1 MKKADIASEAERLAD
16 GTGWMPAI
24 FRTEDPQQMAQD
36 AATDDEAEALE
47 EAAAVADEQPQAEAL
62 AA

>member
-1 MKKADIASEAERLAD
+1 
-16 GTGWMPAI
+16 MPAI